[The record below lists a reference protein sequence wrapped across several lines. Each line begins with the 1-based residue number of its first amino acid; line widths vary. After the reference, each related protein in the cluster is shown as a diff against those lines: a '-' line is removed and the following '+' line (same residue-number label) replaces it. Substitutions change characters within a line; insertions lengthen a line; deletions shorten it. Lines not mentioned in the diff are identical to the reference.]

1 LRERG
6 SVWKV
11 DDPIYGEVV
20 EYGPIPK
27 MSETPGRI
35 KWAAKPV
42 GWDNE
47 RVLSEVLGYDHSEIT
62 QLEMEGIVGKWA
74 DVPGRKPPE
83 GSKG

>member
-1 LRERG
+1 MSTRET
-6 SVWKV
+6 

-27 MSETPGRI
+27 MSESPGRI
-35 KWAAKPV
+35 KWVTKPV

-47 RVLSEVLGYDHSEIT
+47 RVLSEVLGYDPSEIR
-62 QLEMEGIVGKWA
+62 QLEQEGIVGKWA

-83 GSKG
+83 GIKG